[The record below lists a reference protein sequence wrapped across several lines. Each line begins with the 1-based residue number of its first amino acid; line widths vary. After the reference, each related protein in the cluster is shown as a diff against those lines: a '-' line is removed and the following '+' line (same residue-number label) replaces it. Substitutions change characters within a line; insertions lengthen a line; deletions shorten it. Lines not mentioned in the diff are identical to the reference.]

1 MEINRELD
9 SFNNSTKSI
18 SSLMSKYE
26 IGREKTKHQEEY
38 QEVCSDLQE
47 DFGKLVWTLPYKK
60 GVTEFKIKE
69 AGKIARA
76 RGVLKFTYLVGI
88 IKRL

>member
-60 GVTEFKIKE
+60 GVTEYKIKE
-69 AGKIARA
+69 AGKIARE
-76 RGVLKFTYLVGI
+76 RGVLKFNYLVGI